1 VSGAA
6 ELDLWRALG
15 GREDGGGGLRCPAD
29 VAMMQQLKQES
40 DHRAGLC
47 QDQSR

>member
-1 VSGAA
+1 LTEGEVLDRELAVAAA
-6 ELDLWRALG
+6 EKRK
-15 GREDGGGGLRCPAD
+15 RPKR
-29 VAMMQQLKQES
+29 LKQES

>member
-1 VSGAA
+1 VYGEMLTEGEVLDRELAVAAA
-6 ELDLWRALG
+6 EE
-15 GREDGGGGLRCPAD
+15 REQPK
-29 VAMMQQLKQES
+29 QLQQES